1 MEKKDWDL
9 TGEVREMAKKA
20 QLHEICNKEPWSLS
34 GNHRISVVSFCFQPS
49 ALGELP
55 KAQRTVG

>member
-20 QLHEICNKEPWSLS
+20 QLHEICSEELWSILETTESVWFLSAFSPAFWESCQKQKEL
-34 GNHRISVVSFCFQPS
+34 
-49 ALGELP
+49 
-55 KAQRTVG
+55 